1 MDDPAPPDHA
11 FAPAERAAVYR
22 AIRARR
28 DCRHF
33 LPDALPDALIGR
45 LLAAAHHAPSVGF
58 MQPWNFLLIRSVA
71 VRRRIKAAFERANAL
86 AADHFPG
93 DRGDRYRSLKLE
105 GLLESPLNLCITCD
119 RSRHGPAVLGRTI
132 QPEMDLYS
140 TVCAVQNLWL
150 AARVEGVGVGWVSIL
165 DPADLRSILELPD
178 PVVPV
183 AYLCLGRVPDFPP
196 EPELQRLG
204 WLDRIDLAPLVFE
217 DRWGRPC
224 ALDADEKERQPRE
237 PGRAIGRLIVEAEDD
252 EHLEHFKDSMP

>member
-1 MDDPAPPDHA
+1 MDDPAPPSHA
-11 FAPAERAAVYR
+11 FAQAERAAVY
-22 AIRARR
+22 RARR

-33 LPDALPDALIGR
+33 LPDPLPEAPIGR

-71 VRRRIKAAFERANAL
+71 VRRRIKAAVERANAL

-93 DRGDRYRSLKLE
+93 DRGDHYRSLKLE
-105 GLLESPLNLCITCD
+105 GLLEAPMNLCITCD
-119 RSRHGPAVLGRTI
+119 HTSNGPAVLGRTI

-150 AARVEGVGVGWVSIL
+150 AARAEGVGVGWVSIL
-165 DPADLRSILELPD
+165 DPLDLRVILELPEA
-178 PVVPV
+178 VVPV

-217 DRWGRPC
+217 DGWGLPC
-224 ALDADEKERQPRE
+224 PLVADDTMARAEGSDAGQWT
-237 PGRAIGRLIVEAEDD
+237 
-252 EHLEHFKDSMP
+252 